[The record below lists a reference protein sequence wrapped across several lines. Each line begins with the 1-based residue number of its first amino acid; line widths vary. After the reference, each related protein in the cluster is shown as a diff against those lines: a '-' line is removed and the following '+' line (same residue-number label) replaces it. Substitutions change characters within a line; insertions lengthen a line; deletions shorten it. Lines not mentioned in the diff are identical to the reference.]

1 MITKKKKPRICQTNL
16 VEFGDRIRSVL
27 FNGDDRTS
35 LDDICGHGHVN
46 VDDEQFSNVFI
57 FDGGEFVIA

>member
-1 MITKKKKPRICQTNL
+1 M
-16 VEFGDRIRSVL
+16 

-35 LDDICGHGHVN
+35 FEDIWGHGHVN

-57 FDGGEFVIA
+57 FDGGELTIAGDGIVWRWCSGEQRTDDGGDERRT